1 MAPPLP
7 QRPDE
12 STADYFEYLLRWMPG
27 THGGLLCPQ
36 RFMYEE
42 DDKFVAAVREWNAA
56 RSITYGPLL
65 SAAIWIIVIIA
76 VVFTITMLMIGI
88 DLGVD

>member
-27 THGGLLCPQ
+27 THGGLPCPQ
-36 RFMYEE
+36 RFMYEG
-42 DDKFVAAVREWNAA
+42 DDQFVAAVREWNTD
-56 RSITYGPLL
+56 RKSGDK
-65 SAAIWIIVIIA
+65 IVAFVVWGIIA
-76 VVFTITMLMIGI
+76 IIIITVLLLEMNN
-88 DLGVD
+88 VNPY